1 MIKLIA
7 GLPQA
12 GLGLKPACCT
22 PQTDLLQ
29 AGHGR
34 PVLGLLP
41 TTTSTATSLS
51 QACCRLVCRRPAAG
65 YFFCK
70 GRHPLIAETGY
81 MCCFEHDRHSLAY
94 LMKQDFEEHD
104 TTMACRLCIIIEY
117 SSTRLQLKQNGRP
130 YKAMVRT
137 VSKSRKEP
145 FLKLQKVSSLH
156 YHEFL

>member
-1 MIKLIA
+1 MALLELGKIKLVLAILLAISDQAYSRPATGLLQACCVA

-12 GLGLKPACCT
+12 GLGLKPACYT

-65 YFFCK
+65 YFFVRAVFC
-70 GRHPLIAETGY
+70 E
-81 MCCFEHDRHSLAY
+81 SLKRFY
-94 LMKQDFEEHD
+94 PVIFEE
-104 TTMACRLCIIIEY
+104 
-117 SSTRLQLKQNGRP
+117 N
-130 YKAMVRT
+130 KA
-137 VSKSRKEP
+137 P
-145 FLKLQKVSSLH
+145 FRVP
-156 YHEFL
+156 

>member
-1 MIKLIA
+1 MALLELGKIKLVLAILLAISDQAYSRPAAGLPQACCVA

-70 GRHPLIAETGY
+70 GRVSFTYA
-81 MCCFEHDRHSLAY
+81 FSLQTR
-94 LMKQDFEEHD
+94 LFEEQWEAALLSRVE
-104 TTMACRLCIIIEY
+104 TTDRLW
-117 SSTRLQLKQNGRP
+117 
-130 YKAMVRT
+130 AMGWCEENWR
-137 VSKSRKEP
+137 
-145 FLKLQKVSSLH
+145 
-156 YHEFL
+156 Y